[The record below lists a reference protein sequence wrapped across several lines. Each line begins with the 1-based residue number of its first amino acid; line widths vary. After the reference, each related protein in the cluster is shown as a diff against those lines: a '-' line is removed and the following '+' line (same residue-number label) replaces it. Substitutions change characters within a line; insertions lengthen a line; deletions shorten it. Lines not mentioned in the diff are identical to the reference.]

1 MIENNESGQLKEE
14 EDLKRLG
21 SLVIGSI
28 KEAIKGSPSLLPVGQ
43 TPFESWRRRLSQGD
57 RLPRGRFFVGKQPG
71 KIVTVIHHEEFSY
84 YEENKVAEC

>member
-1 MIENNESGQLKEE
+1 MVENSQDEQLKEE

-28 KEAIKGSPSLLPVGQ
+28 KEAMKGSPSLLPVGQ
-43 TPFESWRRRLSQGD
+43 TPLESWRRRLSHGD

-71 KIVTVIHHEEFSY
+71 KTVTVIHHEESSY
-84 YEENKVAEC
+84 YEENKGAE